1 MKIFKNVLKFI
12 ALIIVFVLLWYF
24 GSIWYYNQVNGD
36 DKKNAIANEEI
47 DINKISDNNEIGQRV
62 DGEILFLLAGTDKSV
77 GEKGSTRTDTLILV
91 KMNLKEGK
99 IDLVSIPRDTRVPVN
114 GNLDKINHASSYGG
128 IALTMKTIRDWLDI
142 DLDYYA
148 VINFDSV
155 VHIVDIIGGVEV
167 DVPEAIAEELKIE
180 PGVQKLN
187 GEQALTFVRHR
198 KSYMTGDIGRVQTQQ
213 LFMKALLGEI
223 IKPINLLKLPNII
236 NASKKELT
244 TNLKISQG
252 LPNILSLGKMASPK
266 IESDMIPG
274 DGDYIGGISVYKHIR
289 FSMITYM
296 IYMIICIMFS
306 LTIYKIST
314 TYC

>member
-77 GEKGSTRTDTLILV
+77 GEEGSTRTDTLILV

-128 IALTMKTIRDWLDI
+128 IELTMKTIRDWLDI

-274 DGDYIGGISVYKHIR
+274 DGDYIGGISYYVYDREATI
-289 FSMITYM
+289 
-296 IYMIICIMFS
+296 S
-306 LTIYKIST
+306 LRDRYFKD
-314 TYC
+314 YRLNEKNLVEDYY